1 MRRLARRPILL
12 LLTLAGLSCRGE
24 ADAPGVPTTSPV
36 VDDASDASRDLPA
49 DSVTVV
55 FFGDSLTE
63 GFGLAGGKS
72 QAYPA
77 VVGRLAADEGVP
89 LRVVN
94 AGISGNTTA
103 EGRARIGWTLQRAT
117 PDVFVLAL
125 GGNDGLRGLPP
136 AAMRENLRA
145 ILVDVRARAPEALIL
160 VAGMEAPPNYGGDYT
175 SEFRDVFPA
184 LAEEFDA
191 ELLPF
196 LLEGV
201 AGDAR
206 LNQFDRIHPTAA
218 GHQEIAELVWEELEP
233 MVVRSPGGE
242 MAR

>member
-24 ADAPGVPTTSPV
+24 ADAPAAPGDSEIEPSQAGSVGT
-36 VDDASDASRDLPA
+36 PA

-77 VVGRLAADEGVP
+77 LVGRLAAEEGVP
-89 LRVVN
+89 LRIVN
-94 AGISGNTTA
+94 AGISGNTSA

-175 SEFRDVFPA
+175 SDFREVFPA
-184 LAEEFDA
+184 IAEEFDA

-206 LNQFDRIHPTAA
+206 LNQFDRIHPTSA
-218 GHQEIAELVWEELEP
+218 GHQEIAELVWEELGP
-233 MVVRSPGGE
+233 MIPR
-242 MAR
+242 